1 MPNAD
6 QACLHDANQGR
17 HNAEIR
23 LIALAHGAGPGLRA
37 LTAASTGYA
46 GAKGMLWQR
55 RSTAC
60 PPDREDD
67 MFQLFE
73 RPGPLEPPS
82 IYEEMRKKAP
92 VARVPVPRFENAW
105 LVTSYDAVATV
116 LSDPRFGG
124 APPDRATAKDKVASA
139 DGHAR
144 MRRLVT
150 RGLTARRVEAVR
162 PRVEEMASGYV
173 ARMAAQKA
181 DAEHPVDLIE
191 TFSAPL
197 AINVL
202 GEFLGVPLEERAA
215 LRGWAEE
222 ALLIGN
228 VPNGE
233 RMRQGVAALEAYAT
247 DLVAAKRKSPGD
259 DLLTDLIAVRDTD
272 DGRLSDEELTSLI
285 MVLLEGG
292 YLSPRNAISVAVM
305 QGIAEGRTSETDPD
319 VDEVLRLLAGLTG
332 EALPRWVQQDL
343 TLEGQQLA
351 AGDMVLARLE
361 AANRDPEKFRDPHR
375 YVPGRGVPHL
385 TFGRGPHH
393 CLGAALARMELATAL
408 TVLAREVPGLRLET
422 AIEDVP
428 WSYGFADAGPATLH
442 VSW

>member
-1 MPNAD
+1 M
-6 QACLHDANQGR
+6 
-17 HNAEIR
+17 
-23 LIALAHGAGPGLRA
+23 
-37 LTAASTGYA
+37 
-46 GAKGMLWQR
+46 
-55 RSTAC
+55 
-60 PPDREDD
+60 
-67 MFQLFE
+67 
-73 RPGPLEPPS
+73 
-82 IYEEMRKKAP
+82 
-92 VARVPVPRFENAW
+92 PRFDNAW

-124 APPDRATAKDKVASA
+124 APPAAEAEAEGAVDGRA
-139 DGHAR
+139 R
-144 MRRLVT
+144 IRRLVT

-162 PRVEEMASGYV
+162 PYVEEMAHGYV
-173 ARMAAQKA
+173 ARITAQKV
-181 DAEHPVDLIE
+181 DASHPIDLVE

-202 GEFLGVPLEERAA
+202 GESIGVPVQERAA

-233 RMRQGVAALEAYAT
+233 RMRQGMAALEAYVK

-259 DLLTDLIAVRDTD
+259 DLLSDLIAVRDTE
-272 DGRLSDEELTSLI
+272 DGRLGDEELTSLI

-292 YLSPRNAISVAVM
+292 YLSPRNAISVAVL
-305 QGIAEGRTSETDPD
+305 QGIVEGRTRETDPD

-343 TLEGQQLA
+343 TLEGEQLV

-361 AANRDPEKFRDPHR
+361 AANRDPERFPDPNR
-375 YVPGRGVPHL
+375 YVAGRGVPHL

-393 CLGAALARMELATAL
+393 CLGAALARMELGAAL
-408 TVLAREVPGLRLET
+408 TVLARELPGLRLET
-422 AIEDVP
+422 AVQDVP
-428 WSYGFADAGPATLH
+428 WSYGFADSGPATLH